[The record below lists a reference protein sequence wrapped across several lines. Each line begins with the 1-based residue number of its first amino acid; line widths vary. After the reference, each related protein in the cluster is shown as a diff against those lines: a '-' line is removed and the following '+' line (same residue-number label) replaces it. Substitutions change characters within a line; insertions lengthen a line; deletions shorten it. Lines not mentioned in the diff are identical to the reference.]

1 MEVDILKKILDTK
14 AEEIPA
20 IQLPKQKVERLSG
33 VPSFKSQFEQGK
45 KFIAEFKRKSPSA
58 GWINQHAKVSQ
69 VLQSYT
75 EAIPEVAGFSVLTDT
90 QYFGGGIQDLQEAV
104 RSVSCPVIRKD
115 FIVHPK
121 QIEEAYLSGASAIL
135 LIAAALSKS
144 AVAELV
150 TEAESYGLEVLF
162 EIKELE
168 ELTKLDDRI
177 ALLGVNNRDLRTFET
192 DYRKSIR
199 FAPQLPTD
207 RILISESGLSQ
218 QHQFDEL
225 EEVGYKGFLVGQGFM
240 ELYSEQA

>member
-1 MEVDILKKILDTK
+1 
-14 AEEIPA
+14 
-20 IQLPKQKVERLSG
+20 
-33 VPSFKSQFEQGK
+33 
-45 KFIAEFKRKSPSA
+45 
-58 GWINQHAKVSQ
+58 
-69 VLQSYT
+69 
-75 EAIPEVAGFSVLTDT
+75 
-90 QYFGGGIQDLQEAV
+90 
-104 RSVSCPVIRKD
+104 
-115 FIVHPK
+115 
-121 QIEEAYLSGASAIL
+121 
-135 LIAAALSKS
+135 
-144 AVAELV
+144 
-150 TEAESYGLEVLF
+150 LEVLF